1 MTESVKENLL
11 MSTRT
16 HGNGDQPVGPFSRH
30 LFQAE
35 RKIAHS
41 HSIPIDLFTLY
52 IFNNIQLPP
61 NALED
66 AGRRV
71 RFATA
76 R

>member
-1 MTESVKENLL
+1 

-16 HGNGDQPVGPFSRH
+16 HGAANQPVGPFSRRQ
-30 LFQAE
+30 FQVA
-35 RKIAHS
+35 RRIAHW

-61 NALED
+61 NALEE
-66 AGRRV
+66 AGRHV
-71 RFATA
+71 MLATH